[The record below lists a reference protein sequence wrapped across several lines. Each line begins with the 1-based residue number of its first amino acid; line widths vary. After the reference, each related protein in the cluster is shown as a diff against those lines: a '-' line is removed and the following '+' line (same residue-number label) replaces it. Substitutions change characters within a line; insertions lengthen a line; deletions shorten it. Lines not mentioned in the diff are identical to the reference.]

1 MLVERLENT
10 DFSRKD
16 ALEEAVQALLSE
28 TGLKFKVLAQPMRV
42 ALTGKTV
49 SPGIFEVL
57 ATLGHDRVIPRLKRA
72 LSYMER

>member
-1 MLVERLENT
+1 MYLTIKEAAEYLSLT
-10 DFSRKD
+10 
-16 ALEEAVQALLSE
+16 EEAVQSLLNE

-57 ATLGHDRVIPRLKRA
+57 ATLGRDRAIPRLKRA
-72 LSYMER
+72 LSYME